1 MSTRTTLHEA
11 TDNTRYA
18 YDINLSRNIP
28 CAEVVTDSTMQ
39 EEALQLDSWAATNNI
54 IMNGDKS
61 YELRI
66 CFARNPP
73 KPPPLI
79 LGKTEVPVSRREEAA
94 RTLLTQM
101 RASHLLHYMVTSDR
115 REETKKDEV
124 QPHDST
130 QEHGM
135 STLKCWL
142 NLLRMNNRHFLL
154 KAAASVGLDAL
165 APNALVSTSSLFQIV
180 MTRGRKDEA

>member
-1 MSTRTTLHEA
+1 MITPGYERHLHLRRNSDQYGDCRGWSHGFVVVPIPFYMSTRTTLHEA

-73 KPPPLI
+73 KPPLLI
-79 LGKTEVPVSRREEAA
+79 LGKTEVPVVCCA
-94 RTLLTQM
+94 T
-101 RASHLLHYMVTSDR
+101 
-115 REETKKDEV
+115 
-124 QPHDST
+124 
-130 QEHGM
+130 
-135 STLKCWL
+135 
-142 NLLRMNNRHFLL
+142 
-154 KAAASVGLDAL
+154 
-165 APNALVSTSSLFQIV
+165 
-180 MTRGRKDEA
+180 